1 MGRGEVDTPPG
12 APSRPGQHYGQPVLP
27 QEGMGAQKDW
37 RGTDR
42 PRNRAC
48 TRASVFVLSQ
58 PLLLL
63 TGPAKPG
70 SRNQIMGTESS
81 LG

>member
-1 MGRGEVDTPPG
+1 MPRRTGG
-12 APSRPGQHYGQPVLP
+12 VL
-27 QEGMGAQKDW
+27 
-37 RGTDR
+37 TV

-58 PLLLL
+58 LLLLL
-63 TGPAKPG
+63 TGLAKPG